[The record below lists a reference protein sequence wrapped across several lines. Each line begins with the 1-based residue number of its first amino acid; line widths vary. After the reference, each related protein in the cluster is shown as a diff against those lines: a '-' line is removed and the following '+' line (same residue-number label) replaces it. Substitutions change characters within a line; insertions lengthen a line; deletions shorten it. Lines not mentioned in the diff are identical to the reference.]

1 MASSA
6 WLAAQAIRNR
16 RPAVTW
22 AAVPGALCIIGA
34 AVNGASFLDYN
45 NNVNSYLMALL
56 FAAAVHGYAVILALP
71 PAQND
76 QTPYFAASPDTQ
88 KAKSAP
94 SAS

>member
-45 NNVNSYLMALL
+45 NVNSYLMALL
-56 FAAAVHGYAVILALP
+56 FAAVLCYAVILALP